1 VRALY
6 HRSQKPRVRVWEYVG
21 EYDVAVSDRTLGADE
36 HSISGESTLALEAT
50 LATGG
55 GNKQGSGVQRGSLVD
70 RYVVLDLAG
79 AGAMGMVLVAYDPEL
94 DRKVAIKLL
103 KFDGALARAR
113 LQREAQALAKLDH
126 RNVVAVYD
134 VGTHDGQLF
143 MAMEF
148 VQGKTLGRWMAE
160 AGSARPHAWREVLR
174 VFGEAGRGLAA
185 AHAAGLVHRDFKPE
199 NVMLGDDGCV
209 RVMDFGL
216 ARTTSLTV
224 ESDESPATDASASHR
239 VAIETMTR
247 TGAVMGTPAYMSLEQ
262 FEGKPADARSD
273 QFGFCIALYEA
284 LYGQRPFVDATLAQ
298 LIESLGSARIKPP
311 APGTEVPPWLRRV
324 VLRGLAPA
332 PDDRWPSM
340 QALLDALADDP
351 SIRRRKWI
359 TGALALA
366 LLGGLAT
373 AGVVAANRDEQRCQ
387 NLDHKLAGVWDDE
400 RRAAIEAAILETGLS
415 YAPGTWTHVEAQV
428 DTWTSAWVE
437 ARTRACEATARGEQ
451 SSELLDT
458 RMACLD
464 RQLTHLTATLDVL
477 ARADPT
483 AIENA
488 SEAVEKLPTLEHCLL
503 DDRGPARDPLLAAA
517 VDALER
523 RMVEAEA
530 LDNLGKADEGL
541 ALMIAIHTDAEALG
555 DEATRVIAGLG
566 LGRLQDS
573 AGDYQGA
580 EATLR
585 RSYRD
590 AIVAGM
596 PEQAAAAAR
605 ALVNVVGGSSGL
617 MRPADGRAWAFHAEA
632 LTEAVGTPEDHADYL
647 MHLGNVAKMDG
658 AYAEAREHFE
668 QALEQYEA
676 LRLDHPDAI
685 TAITQLASVATFQGE
700 IEQALVHYQRAL
712 SLLQR
717 TRDPSHPDIGRM
729 YLSLGELA
737 SQDGRYADARAYLE
751 SAVANFEAALGPEHP
766 LLGYTLG
773 SLGYVA
779 GWQGDFA
786 SGRAQLERS
795 IRIIEASV
803 GHEHYYYADA
813 QEKLGALA
821 FFAGDYT
828 DAGAHYELARASLE
842 RQMGPTHYSVG
853 IALGNLAELA
863 LVERAYALALERAD
877 AALAILEP
885 KLGPEHID
893 LLLALDT
900 RGQALLELGRPS
912 EAIEPLRRVLGIRD
926 RDEPRNLALI
936 RFALARALLDSGGDR
951 DEARGLAEQARDAYA
966 VDDSSRAAIEAWLG
980 EIEHSN

>member
-1 VRALY
+1 
-6 HRSQKPRVRVWEYVG
+6 
-21 EYDVAVSDRTLGADE
+21 VSDRTLGADE
-36 HSISGESTLALEAT
+36 HSVSSESTLALEAT

-55 GNKQGSGVQRGSLVD
+55 GSPRGPKTQRGSLVD

-160 AGSARPHAWREVLR
+160 PSPGRPHAWREVLR
-174 VFGEAGRGLAA
+174 VFGEAGRGLSA

-199 NVMLGDDGCV
+199 NVMLGDDGRV

-224 ESDESPATDASASHR
+224 ETEELAATDASASHR

-284 LYGQRPFVDATLAQ
+284 LYGQRPFVDATLAE

-311 APGTEVPPWLRRV
+311 TPGTDVPPWLRRV

-359 TGALALA
+359 AGALALA
-366 LLGGLAT
+366 LLGGLTT
-373 AGVVAANRDEQRCQ
+373 AGVMAASRDEQRCE
-387 NLDHKLAGVWDDE
+387 NLDHNLDGIWDDE
-400 RRAAIEAAILETGLS
+400 RRAEIEAAILATKLS
-415 YAPGTWTHVEAQV
+415 YAPGTWTRVEAAV
-428 DTWTSAWVE
+428 DTWTSTWVE

-464 RQLTHLTATLDVL
+464 RQLTHLDATLDVL

-488 SEAVEKLPTLEHCLL
+488 SEAVEKLPTLDRCADIDALL
-503 DDRGPARDPLLAAA
+503 DERGPPRDPLLAAA

-541 ALMIAIHTDAEALG
+541 AVMSVIHAEVEALG
-555 DEATRVIAGLG
+555 DEATRVLAGLR
-566 LGRLQDS
+566 LGRLQNS

-605 ALVNVVGGSSGL
+605 QLVSIVGGSAGL

-647 MHLGNVAKMDG
+647 MGLGNVAKMEG

-668 QALEQYEA
+668 HALEQYEA
-676 LRLDHPDAI
+676 LRPDHPDVI
-685 TAITQLASVATFQGE
+685 TAVTQLASVATFQGE

-737 SQDGRYADARAYLE
+737 SQDGRHTDARAFLE

-779 GWQGDFA
+779 AWQGDFA
-786 SGRAQLERS
+786 FGRAQLERS
-795 IRIIEASV
+795 ISIIEASV
-803 GHEHYYYADA
+803 GREHYYYADA

-821 FFAGDYT
+821 FFAKDYA
-828 DAGAHYELARASLE
+828 DAGEHYELARASLE

-863 LVERAYALALERAD
+863 LVERAHALALERAD

-885 KLGPEHID
+885 KLGREHID

-900 RGQALLELGRPS
+900 RGQALLELGRPA

-926 RDEPRNLALI
+926 PGDPRTLAPT

-951 DEARGLAEQARDAYA
+951 DEARGLAEQARDAHA
-966 VDDSSRAAIEAWLG
+966 VDDSSRAAIEAWLIQLERSG
-980 EIEHSN
+980 R